1 MNKITIFAIV
11 VVLVLIGLFVL
22 IGNDKEMPVDS
33 PEVDISQEE
42 KSAMEHGQQDYLDM
56 QGYYLY
62 PSPGYSCEG
71 GFTDGYRYLDAECIP
86 EERDDYKIDIE
97 AGLAMSA
104 INPDKGLVDNQIV
117 VRSMEFTGRQHGVI
131 VCEEHTSEG
140 LRLDAEHYLC
150 THERDGE
157 PVLTLGTGKSFHG
170 TDSSFGRWFEA
181 DLTIKD
187 SDNDYAKEDYI
198 ELLER
203 FVSSGVKI
211 NWEDYEPGN

>member
-1 MNKITIFAIV
+1 MNKIIIFV
-11 VVLVLIGLFVL
+11 VIIILVLIGLFFLMNNEEEVL
-22 IGNDKEMPVDS
+22 TGI
-33 PEVDISQEE
+33 PEEELSEEE
-42 KSAMEHGQQDYLDM
+42 KRAMEYGQPDYLDM

-62 PSPGYSCEG
+62 PSPGYECVG
-71 GFTDGYRYLDAECIP
+71 GFTDGYRYLDAECVP
-86 EERDDYKIDIE
+86 EERDDYKINIE

-140 LRLDAEHYLC
+140 LRLNAEHYLC
-150 THERDGE
+150 TYERDGQ
-157 PVLTLGTGKSFHG
+157 PVITLGTGKSFHG

-181 DLTIKD
+181 DLVIKD
-187 SDNDYAKEDYI
+187 SDNDYTEEDYV

-211 NWEDYEPGN
+211 NWEDYEPEN